1 MPVRLIE
8 SLATTEAL
16 ADVFSDRQILRAMLD
31 FEVALARVQ
40 ARLEVIPRDAAEA
53 IEKAAASFDASE
65 LARETLRAGT
75 PAIPFVKALTEQ
87 ARSRFVHW
95 GATSQDVVDTA
106 FVLLLKQALPLLEAD
121 HVRLDSALGNLT
133 EQHKGTIMLGR
144 TLLQPAPPITFG
156 LKAAGWKAAARRGW
170 ARVESRFTEALLLQF
185 GGASGTL
192 ASLGDKGDAVGQA
205 LAEELGLP
213 YPDAPWHAHRDRL
226 AALMA
231 ACGVETGSLGKMA
244 RDISLLMQGEVGEVA
259 EPSSAGRGGSSAM
272 PHKHNPIACS
282 LTLAAAHRVPGLVA
296 AFLTSMVQ
304 EHERGV
310 GGWQAEWPTVA
321 AVVQATG
328 LAIASMAEAAEGLT
342 VDPVRMRSNI
352 EATRGVI
359 FAERVV
365 MLLGE
370 SLGRDAAHKLLQEAA
385 RRSVTEDRRLIE
397 VLKDIPEITRVIPL
411 DVLRELDTP
420 EDYLGAAEEFRKRL

>member
-16 ADVFSDRQILRAMLD
+16 AEVFSDQSILRAMLD

-40 ARLEVIPRDAAEA
+40 ARLEIIPRDAAEA
-53 IEKAAASFDASE
+53 IEKAAAGFDAPE

-95 GATSQDVVDTA
+95 GATSQDVADTTL
-106 FVLLLKQALPLLEAD
+106 VLLLKRALPLLEAD
-121 HVRLDSALGNLT
+121 HVRLDSALGNLA
-133 EQHKGTIMLGR
+133 EQHKDTIMLGR

-170 ARVESRFTEALLLQF
+170 ARVQSRFSEALLLQF

-192 ASLGDKGDAVGQA
+192 ASLGDKGEAVGRA

-310 GGWQAEWPTVA
+310 GGWQAEWPTVSA
-321 AVVQATG
+321 AVQATG
-328 LAIASMAEAAEGLT
+328 LAIACMAEVAEGLT

-365 MLLGE
+365 MLLGA
-370 SLGRDAAHKLLQEAA
+370 SLGRDAAHKLLEQAT
-385 RRSVTEDRRLIE
+385 RRCVTEDRRLIE
-397 VLKDIPEITRVIPL
+397 ILEEIPEITRVIPL
-411 DVLRELDTP
+411 DLLRKLDTP